1 MLFSPNR
8 FNKNEFMDLI
18 DKKNNVILDFG
29 SGVGIWDNT
38 NLDPR
43 IKKIFL
49 YDPNY
54 KAIKLSKKKYKKN
67 KKIYFITKED
77 LHSKIFLK
85 KNKVNIILLN
95 SVAQY
100 ICKKKLQKILF
111 NFKKKISNKKLKIII
126 TDIPE
131 YSRFIE
137 IFLLL
142 LFDFLRFWQAFK
154 LILNKEYHNTLFH
167 RNNLDI
173 KYLKT
178 KFKIIKYKNLNYFKF
193 RKTFILKKN

>member
-8 FNKNEFMDLI
+8 FNINKFKNLI
-18 DKKNNVILDFG
+18 EKKNNIVLDYG
-29 SGVGIWDNT
+29 SGVGVWDHT
-38 NLDPR
+38 NLDPK

-49 YDPNY
+49 YDPNDEV
-54 KAIKLSKKKYKKN
+54 IKISKKKYKKN
-67 KKIYFITKED
+67 NKFYFVTKKSLF
-77 LHSKIFLK
+77 SKNFLNR
-85 KNKVNIILLN
+85 NKVNIILLN

-100 ICKKKLQKILF
+100 IHKKELQKLLIY
-111 NFKKKISNKKLKIII
+111 FKKEASNRKLKIII
-126 TDIPE
+126 TDIPT
-131 YSRFIE
+131 YPRFIE

-142 LFDFLRFWQAFK
+142 LFDFLRFWHAIK
-154 LILNKEYHNTLFH
+154 LIFSKEYHDTLFY

-178 KFKIIKYKNLNYFKF
+178 QFKITKDKNLNNFRF

>member
-38 NLDPR
+38 NLDPK

-100 ICKKKLQKILF
+100 ICKKELQKILF

-142 LFDFLRFWQAFK
+142 LFDFLRFWHAVK
-154 LILNKEYHNTLFH
+154 LIFNKEYHNTLFH

-178 KFKIIKYKNLNYFKF
+178 KFKIIKNKNLNYFKF

>member
-1 MLFSPNR
+1 MN
-8 FNKNEFMDLI
+8 LI

-193 RKTFILKKN
+193 IKIFILKKN

>member
-1 MLFSPNR
+1 MLFFPNR
-8 FNKNEFMDLI
+8 FKINEFMDLI

>member
-1 MLFSPNR
+1 MN
-8 FNKNEFMDLI
+8 LI

>member
-8 FNKNEFMDLI
+8 FNKNEFMNLI

-193 RKTFILKKN
+193 RKTFIL

>member
-67 KKIYFITKED
+67 KKIYFIKKED
-77 LHSKIFLK
+77 LRSKIFLK

-100 ICKKKLQKILF
+100 ICKKELQKILF

-142 LFDFLRFWQAFK
+142 LFDFLRFWHAVK
-154 LILNKEYHNTLFH
+154 LIFNKEYHNTLFH

>member
-38 NLDPR
+38 NLDPK

-100 ICKKKLQKILF
+100 ICKKELQKILF

-142 LFDFLRFWQAFK
+142 LFDFLRFWHAVK
-154 LILNKEYHNTLFH
+154 LIFNKEYHNTLFH

-178 KFKIIKYKNLNYFKF
+178 KFKVIKNKNLNYFKF

>member
-8 FNKNEFMDLI
+8 FNKNEFMNLI

>member
-8 FNKNEFMDLI
+8 FNINKFKNLI
-18 DKKNNVILDFG
+18 EKKNNIVLDYG
-29 SGVGIWDNT
+29 SGVGIWDHT
-38 NLDPR
+38 NLDPK

-49 YDPNY
+49 YDPNDEV
-54 KAIKLSKKKYKKN
+54 IKISKKKYKKN
-67 KKIYFITKED
+67 NKFYFVTKKSLF
-77 LHSKIFLK
+77 SKNFLNR
-85 KNKVNIILLN
+85 NKVNIILLN

-100 ICKKKLQKILF
+100 IHKKELQKLLIY
-111 NFKKKISNKKLKIII
+111 FKKEASNQKLKIII
-126 TDIPE
+126 TDIPT

-142 LFDFLRFWQAFK
+142 LFDFLRFWHAVK
-154 LILNKEYHNTLFH
+154 LIFSKEYHDTLFY

-178 KFKIIKYKNLNYFKF
+178 QFKITKDKNLNNFRF